1 MAAVRRA
8 ILGFLAA
15 LLAGLTAAASAQP
28 GSGTGGQGDPLR
40 VEQIDVEE
48 VSRLEP
54 GTLLNFTVFGTPDA
68 KATLQIDGVRGRLD
82 LQEVQPGVYE
92 GSYSIDPQDRIWSG
106 SHVTATL
113 QRGSQFAS
121 SVLEEP
127 LLLGTSG
134 PGEARPPI
142 ADSALSEANP
152 QPTPRPRVGAPVP
165 PARAAATCPECA
177 TVESIRTVEWR
188 DRGRYAGAIT
198 GGLLGAILGNQVGRG
213 DGRTLARIV
222 GALGGALAGR
232 ELERNGSRHLRYD
245 VVLRLPNGVA
255 QMRQYDSAPPFA
267 VGDIVRLNAASMAR
281 SQRPE
286 APF

>member
-1 MAAVRRA
+1 MAALHRA
-8 ILGFLAA
+8 ILGLLAA

-28 GSGTGGQGDPLR
+28 GPGQGDPLR

-48 VSRLEP
+48 VPRLEP

-68 KATLQIDGVRGRLD
+68 KATLQIDGARGCLD

-92 GSYSIDPQDRIWSG
+92 GSYSIDARDRIWPG
-106 SHVTATL
+106 SHVAATL
-113 QRGSQFAS
+113 RRGNQFAS

-127 LLLGTSG
+127 LLLGTV
-134 PGEARPPI
+134 PARPPI
-142 ADSALSEANP
+142 ADNARIEANP
-152 QPTPRPRVGAPVP
+152 QPPSHPRVGTPVP
-165 PARAAATCPECA
+165 PARAAATCAECA
-177 TVESIRTVEWR
+177 TVESIRIVELR
-188 DRGRYAGAIT
+188 DGGGYIGAVT
-198 GGLLGAILGNQVGRG
+198 GGLLGAIFGNQIGRG

-255 QMRQYDSAPPFA
+255 QTRQYDTAPPFA

-281 SQRPE
+281 SQRSE
-286 APF
+286 TPF